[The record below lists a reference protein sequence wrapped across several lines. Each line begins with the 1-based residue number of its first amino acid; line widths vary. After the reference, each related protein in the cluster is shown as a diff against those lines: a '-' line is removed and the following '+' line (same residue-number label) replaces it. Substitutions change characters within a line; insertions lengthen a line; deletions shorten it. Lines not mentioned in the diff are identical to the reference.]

1 MNEKQKFI
9 LIAATQVTVNIT
21 RVMIENLQGLVRI
34 TTMGLEQVVSDD
46 SSNDG
51 ASVLGSDVKKTKQ
64 S

>member
-9 LIAATQVTVNIT
+9 LIAATQVTVDIT

>member
-9 LIAATQVTVNIT
+9 LIAATQVTVDIT

-46 SSNDG
+46 SSNDS
-51 ASVLGSDVKKTKQ
+51 ASVLGSDVK
-64 S
+64 

>member
-51 ASVLGSDVKKTKQ
+51 ASVLGSDVK
-64 S
+64 

>member
-9 LIAATQVTVNIT
+9 GIAIIFSIIPATVDIT

-51 ASVLGSDVKKTKQ
+51 ASVLGSDVK
-64 S
+64 

>member
-9 LIAATQVTVNIT
+9 LTAATQVTVNIT

-51 ASVLGSDVKKTKQ
+51 ASVLGSDVK
-64 S
+64 